1 MGTLPSAPPARGQV
15 EVAGAMVEVRSLT
28 RAEALAI
35 KGLEG
40 QPESD
45 ATGEVY
51 LIARGLDLEGALM
64 HTPAVDA
71 PEAEAA
77 MAAAR
82 DWWLTADGVAV
93 EKLAKGIGV
102 VSRLMGEDG
111 KAPNSP
117 PSGPSS
123 KES

>member
-1 MGTLPSAPPARGQV
+1 MAALPSAPPARGRV
-15 EVAGAMVEVRSLT
+15 EVAGESVEVRSLT
-28 RAEALAI
+28 RAEALAL

-40 QPESD
+40 QADSD

-51 LIARGLDLEGALM
+51 LIARGTDVEGALM
-64 HTPAVDA
+64 RTPAVDA
-71 PEAEAA
+71 PEAADA

-82 DWWLTADGVAV
+82 DWWLTADGIVV
-93 EKLAKGIGV
+93 EKLAKGIGI
-102 VSRLMGEDG
+102 VSRLVGEDG